1 MSLTPEKHQSIES
14 LARALRNLDSYDDWT
29 YGTEVIPND
38 RTWCQ
43 IKHEMNSEQQVSQT
57 VIE

>member
-14 LARALRNLDSYDDWT
+14 LAKALRNLDSYDDWT

-38 RTWCQ
+38 RTLFQ

-57 VIE
+57 VVE